1 MNGEVSLLVWGAAA
15 GLLSA
20 VILEVA
26 KGWLDRSRTAYQEG
40 RELKKARV
48 EQISQ
53 FLRGD
58 NAPAQSDAAPSP
70 AWLRQV
76 SVARRY
82 PLARLGLRSDEDY
95 RTAAYLTTGK
105 RASRRSITLL
115 KTFRGGGS
123 RSRRPAKNRGG
134 KFLLGPAHILGRGSQ
149 CDIQILD
156 PAVSLLHA
164 FIRFEGD
171 RYQLYDLGST
181 GGTFVNGELV
191 GPFGVPLEGGE
202 RVRMGDTTFEFG
214 WAAKGME
221 VDPADP
227 FLIL

>member
-15 GLLSA
+15 GLVSA
-20 VILEVA
+20 VILEVT
-26 KGWLDRSRTAYQEG
+26 KGWLDRSRTTHQEG
-40 RELKKARV
+40 RELKKARD

-53 FLRGD
+53 FLRGE
-58 NAPAQSDAAPSP
+58 NAPDQFDPAPSP

-95 RTAAYLTTGK
+95 RTAAYLTTCK
-105 RASRRSITLL
+105 PASRRSVTLL
-115 KTFRGGGS
+115 KTFRRGGT
-123 RSRRPAKNRGG
+123 RSRQPAQNRGG

-149 CDIQILD
+149 CDIQVLD

-181 GGTFVNGELV
+181 GGTFVNGDLV
-191 GPFGVPLEGGE
+191 GPLGVPLEGGE
-202 RVRMGDTTFEFG
+202 QIRMGETTFEFG
-214 WAAKGME
+214 RAAKGTE